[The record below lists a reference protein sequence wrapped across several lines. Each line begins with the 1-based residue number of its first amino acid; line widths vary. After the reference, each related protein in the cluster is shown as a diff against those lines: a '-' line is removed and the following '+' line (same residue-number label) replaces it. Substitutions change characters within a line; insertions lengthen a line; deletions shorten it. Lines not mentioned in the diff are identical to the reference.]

1 MKTYIYYADFFFK
14 YSHLLSRQ
22 NQKTEKTI
30 RKNKLNNSSLSYY
43 ARRFF
48 VCLIFGLWYS
58 LKHKR
63 YLRDG
68 PNKNKTL
75 YFAVNLNEVA
85 KKQSIMQTSLSNT
98 AVYYQEV
105 HLYY

>member
-1 MKTYIYYADFFFK
+1 MQISSSNTAIYYQDK
-14 YSHLLSRQ
+14 TK
-22 NQKTEKTI
+22 KTEKTI
-30 RKNKLNNSSLSYY
+30 RKTKLNNSSLSYY